1 MDKIINKIAEEL
13 KIKPEQVENTVKLID
28 DGNTIPFIARYRKEV
43 TGGLSD
49 EILRDLGE
57 RLSYLRN
64 LETRKEEVIK
74 SIDEQGKLT
83 DELTISIASAE
94 TLAEVEDLYRPFK
107 QKKKT
112 RATVARA
119 KGLEPLSDIILAQ
132 EEKENIYEI
141 AKKYINIDT
150 LSDEDKKNKD
160 KVVSTAEDAIQG
172 ALDIIAENIAN
183 VNTTSTG
190 SSEPYRRKIVT
201 FSEKNVTP
209 FSQIYSTSKNAA
221 TGNGVKVSKVTED
234 YTTEFTK
241 EYDPS
246 NPDADA
252 DGYVS
257 YPNVNTVTEMTNLI
271 DSTRAYEA
279 NATAFDASKAMAEKG
294 LQIGK

>member
-1 MDKIINKIAEEL
+1 M
-13 KIKPEQVENTVKLID
+13 
-28 DGNTIPFIARYRKEV
+28 
-43 TGGLSD
+43 GLFQAF
-49 EILRDLGE
+49 
-57 RLSYLRN
+57 N
-64 LETRKEEVIK
+64 
-74 SIDEQGKLT
+74 
-83 DELTISIASAE
+83 ISAS
-94 TLAEVEDLYRPFK
+94 
-107 QKKKT
+107 
-112 RATVARA
+112 
-119 KGLEPLSDIILAQ
+119 GM
-132 EEKENIYEI
+132 
-141 AKKYINIDT
+141 
-150 LSDEDKKNKD
+150 
-160 KVVSTAEDAIQG
+160 TAERFRT
-172 ALDIIAENIAN
+172 DIIAENIAN

-234 YTTEFTK
+234 YTTEFIK